1 MKKILLLLLI
11 IFYTFSSYAQTIV
24 NRAGPANTVA
34 DYRLQAT
41 YNFFV
46 PRYADTA
53 TANTYKGIDSC
64 GALIFTYDSNKVW
77 YRQCSPKRW
86 VIFGSVS
93 GGGTNIYNS
102 DGIISGT
109 RIVELSTYPLSFIRN
124 TYKQLALE
132 DDLSTIGSPNNIR
145 RFTIYDDSIVL
156 IGSDQSASSAD
167 SVLVRTA
174 DGRIKTRA
182 QSAIAG
188 ATPTLQQVLTAG
200 SVLTVNNDIDLN
212 STDLTFINTGGAGTF
227 YVNIEGG
234 VIGLEANVAGDA
246 NTGFELNKDSIIYHP
261 HKGRINIDTLRS
273 WSGISDTTYK
283 KVMTWDTRNG
293 RWEYSNWFG
302 SGGGGGVTSIG
313 TINSQTKA
321 ANGAVITGTSLVMQ
335 TVDATYPG
343 LMTSADKLR
352 LDSTS
357 YLTIDKTYDSLAWGR
372 NDSVF
377 LVKSL
382 RMQVNGSTITPTTT
396 DSTLSYNLTSLAT
409 SLTNGLTLSSGVG
422 KWGGALTDAITSI
435 TGASY
440 TKSIQFEQLNQISI
454 EANQY
459 QFQAYNGNITDGFAM
474 NGSGSGLQSE
484 NTGISYSELRV
495 KYDTILFMP
504 PLGLIKI
511 DTLAAASNMTNKK
524 VMVWDE
530 STGMWQQ
537 IAKDSIATGGS
548 GWALTGNSITAG
560 TNFIGTTNNTSM
572 RFYTNNTLRMQLDSN
587 GNIVQSASNPVY
599 ANVKFQQHYSGTSSD
614 YYWFADDLV
623 NSLMHY
629 MRGDGAAYHTGSLTA
644 AAGTFVVDASA
655 VSTTMNT
662 SVVINDGS
670 ANYDV
675 RIEGDTE
682 ANLFFTDASTDRVG
696 IGTNSPQAQF
706 HTTSTVRL
714 AGIGGAGAVQSDAD
728 GDLSVTSDGRL
739 KFIDGSFNLGLNEV
753 LKIDPIIYRWR
764 HKPNG
769 ESYAGFDALQVYSVM
784 GELAAPTNK
793 DGFHSLQDRAL
804 IGALINS
811 IKEQQKMIYELQKDI
826 KKLKRK

>member
-357 YLTIDKTYDSLAWGR
+357 YLSIDKTFDSLAWGR

-382 RMQVNGSTITPTTT
+382 RVQVNGSTITPTTT
-396 DSTLSYNLTSLAT
+396 DSTLSYNLTSLSLFPVTGTGTAT
-409 SLTNGLTLSSGVG
+409 GAVT
-422 KWGGALTDAITSI
+422 GALGTNQLLVTSTAYP
-435 TGASY
+435 TGLFLIQNSNGRVVIGDHGPDVNNTY
-440 TKSIQFEQLNQISI
+440 ISLNDNTKSISLLSDRYISI
-454 EANQY
+454 NTSDSLLLDAVSIRFRTLSN
-459 QFQAYNGNITDGFAM
+459 FADTTDWKAVVINNTTGEIRRATYWP
-474 NGSGSGLQSE
+474 GS
-484 NTGISYSELRV
+484 
-495 KYDTILFMP
+495 
-504 PLGLIKI
+504 
-511 DTLAAASNMTNKK
+511 
-524 VMVWDE
+524 
-530 STGMWQQ
+530 
-537 IAKDSIATGGS
+537 GGS
-548 GWALTGNSITAG
+548 GWGLSGNSITAG
-560 TNFIGTTNNTSM
+560 VGIIGTTNNTSM

-587 GNIVQSASNPVY
+587 GNLYQGSGNPIY
-599 ANVKFQQHYSGTSSD
+599 GNVKFHQRYSGTSSD
-614 YYWFADDLV
+614 YYWFADDPFNTLI
-623 NSLMHY
+623 HY
-629 MRGDGAAYHTGSLTA
+629 MRGDGEAWHTGGISIA
-644 AAGTFVVDASA
+644 ASKFTVNGSTGATSIKGA
-655 VSTTMNT
+655 VT
-662 SVVINDGS
+662 INDDGG
-670 ANYDV
+670 DLDT
-675 RIEGDTE
+675 RIEGDTD

-696 IGTNSPQAQF
+696 IGTNTPAAQF
-706 HTTSTVRL
+706 HTTSSVRL

-739 KFIDGSFNLGLNEV
+739 KFIDSQLKFGLKEI
-753 LKIDPIIYRWR
+753 LKIDPVIYRWK

-769 ESYAGFDALQVYSVM
+769 AQYAGFDALQVYDIM

-811 IKEQQKMIYELQKDI
+811 VKEQQVMIEKLQKEVN
-826 KKLKRK
+826 KLKKR